1 MPSLHTESDLRF
13 APVMKKPLKA
23 RNAFGDI
30 ICRRLP
36 GQVDMDAYSF
46 FQTQGPSS
54 GRRKTGPSGGGGGGD
69 GSNTKKNKKRKR
81 PHKCCFICGDFLSE
95 KPVSRVNCDHLVH
108 TECAEMH
115 TLNRTIRST
124 CTRCKP
130 STSFINYIPTGQV
143 PTAVADDFTI

>member
-1 MPSLHTESDLRF
+1 MLMVSVPRWQVIHDDT
-13 APVMKKPLKA
+13 
-23 RNAFGDI
+23 G
-30 ICRRLP
+30 RRLP

-95 KPVSRVNCDHLVH
+95 KVGEGLKTTSYCFLITASESSELRSPRSHRMRRDAYTQPHDSGEH
-108 TECAEMH
+108 TSLM
-115 TLNRTIRST
+115 
-124 CTRCKP
+124 
-130 STSFINYIPTGQV
+130 
-143 PTAVADDFTI
+143 